1 MLRIGP
7 GRSKR
12 APEDGEFY
20 IERRLSGL
28 LFVCLFDCADFALGR
43 RLSLKVE

>member
-12 APEDGEFY
+12 APEGGEFY
-20 IERRLSGL
+20 TERRLSGL
-28 LFVCLFDCADFALGR
+28 PFVCLFDCADFALGR
-43 RLSLKVE
+43 RLSFKVE